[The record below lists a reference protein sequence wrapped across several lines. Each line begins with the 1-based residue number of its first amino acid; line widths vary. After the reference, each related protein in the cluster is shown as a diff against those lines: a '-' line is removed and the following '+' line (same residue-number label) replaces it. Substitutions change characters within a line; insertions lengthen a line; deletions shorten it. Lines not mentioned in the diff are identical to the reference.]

1 MSQLVFSICWN
12 PKEVGSNASEGMD
25 LPERLRAEMQAKN
38 KSFLLP
44 CFYIGLQQKVWPKL
58 KVGLSASNDPQSRK
72 SLTDVPSCLDFS

>member
-1 MSQLVFSICWN
+1 MKVQESSSCSVHEDGHLFRIYQT

-58 KVGLSASNDPQSRK
+58 KVGLSASKNPD
-72 SLTDVPSCLDFS
+72 